1 MSNTGAWKQNADLRD
16 IVALAAWV
24 LQLYKDVDPSHQRLK
39 SEISKD
45 FDTIWLGV
53 ISPMLLD

>member
-45 FDTIWLGV
+45 LDTIWLGV

>member
-1 MSNTGAWKQNADLRD
+1 MGNTGAWKQNADLRD
-16 IVALAAWV
+16 IVALAAWL
-24 LQLYKDVDPSHQRLK
+24 LQLYKDVDPSYQRLN

-45 FDTIWLGV
+45 LDTIWLRV

>member
-16 IVALAAWV
+16 IVALAAWL
-24 LQLYKDVDPSHQRLK
+24 LQLYKDVDPSYRRLN

-45 FDTIWLGV
+45 LDTIWLRV